1 MTIPKF
7 KFQGLFNRA
16 ATYVKLYV
24 HNKEYDT
31 SLEDLFA
38 SAPPEDINEL
48 LPYKSYCAQLNQQGD
63 PQTLTSGPLVIG
75 KEYVITTYNTSK
87 SFTSGVLNIGYSY
100 VINVVEV
107 GDDFANVGYVSDGVP
122 FFALADTPT
131 VWANGTQ
138 VETFIPDDFTNVGA
152 ESNADGVIFVATGTT
167 PTSWESESIL
177 DFEGTPT
184 ATVFENTIGDLSLEY
199 DSTGLYNIV
208 SADPI
213 FTADKT
219 FVQFTSSITDEAPIT
234 LAERTDNNTVQL
246 ATQDDT
252 FTLKNTW
259 TGYLQIKLY
268 K

>member
-1 MTIPKF
+1 MTLPKF
-7 KFQGLFNRA
+7 KFKGLFNRVT
-16 ATYVKLYV
+16 TYVKLYV
-24 HNKEYDT
+24 YNKEYDV

-48 LPYKSYCAQLNQQGD
+48 LPYKSYCAQLTQQGP
-63 PQTLTSGPLVIG
+63 PQTLTSGPLEIG
-75 KEYVITTYNTSK
+75 KQYTITTYNASK
-87 SFTSGVLNIGYSY
+87 TFTSGVLNIGYIY
-100 VINVVEV
+100 VINAVDL

-122 FFALADTPT
+122 FVALATTPT
-131 VWANGTQ
+131 AWANGTA
-138 VETFIPDDFTNVGA
+138 VSTVTADDFTNVGA
-152 ESNADGVIFVATGTT
+152 ESNADGVVFVATGTT
-167 PTSWESESIL
+167 PTSWESESVL
-177 DFEGTPT
+177 DFEGNPI

-199 DSTGLYNIV
+199 DSTGVYNIV
-208 SADPI
+208 STDPI

-234 LAERTDNNTVQL
+234 LAERSDNNTIQL

-252 FTLKNTW
+252 FTLKDTW